1 MLVYIYYESLVVL
14 QCCFC
19 PFFSSTLT
27 SCSWGYEHASIRSI
41 ISEFVTVSDSS
52 KWTAERLFF
61 RCGRIHETVQIVNQL
76 TELTDWLKMTELTL
90 FTFWLLKYYF
100 IDVLTDKAEYGAKR
114 NLAENL
120 VKPFLI
126 WEVRLCCESRYL
138 QFLSAFCWIFYEFYD
153 KSAIAQLIL
162 KGFISTLP
170 RFHLSFTSKV
180 VREACYL
187 SALAQ
192 LLSMKKI
199 ASILFKFY
207 FFFHKI
213 FHFSIKLR
221 NQ

>member
-1 MLVYIYYESLVVL
+1 MGGKLFVDCSPTRSKFKNVIYRDYDSLMPLFFCSTFDSEVYSSWRHERRNGNVLVYIYYESLVVL
-14 QCCFC
+14 QCCFW
-19 PFFSSTLT
+19 PFFSSTLR

-138 QFLSAFCWIFYEFYD
+138 
-153 KSAIAQLIL
+153 
-162 KGFISTLP
+162 
-170 RFHLSFTSKV
+170 
-180 VREACYL
+180 
-187 SALAQ
+187 
-192 LLSMKKI
+192 
-199 ASILFKFY
+199 
-207 FFFHKI
+207 
-213 FHFSIKLR
+213 
-221 NQ
+221 